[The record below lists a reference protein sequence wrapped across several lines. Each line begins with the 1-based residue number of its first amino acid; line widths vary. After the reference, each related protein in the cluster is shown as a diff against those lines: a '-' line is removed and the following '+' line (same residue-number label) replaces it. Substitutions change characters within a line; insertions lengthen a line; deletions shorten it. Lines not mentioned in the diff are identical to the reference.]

1 MPAKKSIDEKATL
14 KLLKE
19 LVAIDSVN
27 PSLVAGARG
36 EQRAAR
42 YVQKFLKA
50 HGIAA
55 ALEETA
61 RGRPNVV
68 ATIPAVAK
76 SRGRSKSR
84 KPALM
89 IAAHIDTVGAGG
101 MAEAFTPRVRDGK
114 LYGRGALDIKS
125 GVAAMCAAAA
135 SIARDQASGE
145 LRLERPFTIAAVVD
159 EECNSIGTEDLL
171 RRGHRADFAVVLE
184 PTDLRLVVA
193 HKGYA
198 WFEIVTHGRAAHGS
212 LPAEGRDAIR
222 MMGRVLVALDEL
234 EASVAAR
241 ALHPRLGRASLHAS
255 LISGGQELS
264 SYPAECRVQIERR
277 LLPGET
283 EASTEA
289 ELREM
294 LAAIGKS
301 AAHDAHGKA
310 QFSAT
315 LRSRL
320 GARPA
325 YEITEDSPVVERA
338 AGAIRRASGEC
349 EFAGMAAWT
358 DTALLASAGIPGVV
372 FGPSGRGLHGDDEC
386 VEIES
391 VYKCAAALR
400 ETILEFCSQ

>member
-14 KLLKE
+14 KLLRE

-27 PSLVAGARG
+27 SSLVAGARG
-36 EQRAAR
+36 ELRAAK
-42 YVQKFLKA
+42 YLQKFLRA
-50 HGIAA
+50 HGLAA
-55 ALEETA
+55 ALEEAA

-68 ATIPAVAK
+68 ATIPSAAK
-76 SRGRSKSR
+76 SRGRSKTA

-101 MAEAFTPRVRDGK
+101 IREPFTPGVREGK
-114 LYGRGALDIKS
+114 LHGRGALDIKS

-135 SIARDQASGE
+135 SAARDLATGK
-145 LRLERPFTIAAVVD
+145 LRLARPFTIAAVVD

-171 RRGHRADFAVVLE
+171 RRGHRADLAVVLE
-184 PTDLRLVVA
+184 PTDLRLVAA

-234 EASVAAR
+234 EGRIAAR
-241 ALHPRLGRASLHAS
+241 AAHPRLGRASLHAS
-255 LISGGQELS
+255 LVSGGQELS

-283 EASTEA
+283 EASVEM

-294 LAAIGKS
+294 LAAIEKS
-301 AAHDAHGKA
+301 AARDAHGKA

-315 LRSRL
+315 LRSGL
-320 GARPA
+320 GARSA
-325 YEITEDSPVVERA
+325 YEISEDSPMVERA
-338 AGAIRRASGEC
+338 AAAIRRACGEC

-358 DTALLASAGIPGVV
+358 DTALLAAAGIPGIV
-372 FGPSGRGLHGDDEC
+372 FGPSGRGLHGDDEY
-386 VEIES
+386 VEVES

-400 ETILEFCSQ
+400 EMILEFCSQ